1 MGRPREGATLYCVHR
16 SSRAMRC
23 ERRSWPECIPAIPVC
38 AQKVI
43 SSAFT
48 RARAGSAPPRATQY
62 ARTAYPRQT
71 RALYRARSRD
81 ATLTQ
86 FRYWRFFALGFLRR
100 TDGPRPHDRHGDI
113 TAPWDAKPHPRM
125 PHRPRM
131 PPGCGR
137 GARSLRH
144 PRIILK
150 IHASQDT
157 PNASQDAVAS
167 LRMPSRLP
175 GCAHPETPS
184 PCISGCWHPETPP
197 PPPKM
202 IPALP
207 GMVSPALG
215 ARVSQGASIAS

>member
-1 MGRPREGATLYCVHR
+1 MFLFEARGFGERPRERGDVRANDQAHVIDLEAEWRDGKSSPKSSVGGSRVEYLRINACTLH
-16 SSRAMRC
+16 S
-23 ERRSWPECIPAIPVC
+23 
-38 AQKVI
+38 
-43 SSAFT
+43 
-48 RARAGSAPPRATQY
+48 G
-62 ARTAYPRQT
+62 
-71 RALYRARSRD
+71 
-81 ATLTQ
+81 
-86 FRYWRFFALGFLRR
+86 
-100 TDGPRPHDRHGDI
+100 RHGDI

-157 PNASQDAVAS
+157 PNASQDALAS